1 MLGNLILGS
10 LPLGVNTVT
19 YDHISK
25 QYTNN
30 WASQDRIN
38 NSPSLQNTGSQAE
51 TLSISGVSLPS
62 NSAVEAAA
70 LITLRTLAENKTPS
84 FLFNA
89 EGLIY
94 GKWVIV
100 DFGQDQ
106 SNGDKTTYTINLQR
120 YPEKSL
126 LEQSKAFV
134 KSLLR

>member
-1 MLGNLILGS
+1 M
-10 LPLGVNTVT
+10 
-19 YDHISK
+19 
-25 QYTNN
+25 
-30 WASQDRIN
+30 
-38 NSPSLQNTGSQAE
+38 
-51 TLSISGVSLPS
+51 SISGVSLPS

-89 EGLIY
+89 EGFIY

-134 KSLLR
+134 KSLLE